1 MSFIF
6 QRVLP
11 PFPLSFSTRISD
23 TIWCFGLS
31 EATGAQTHSPN
42 IIISVGWDLLRLSTH
57 LFAQARLFRADCPG
71 PCPLW
76 FQVHAYIYEHYTECV
91 VFIS

>member
-11 PFPLSFSTRISD
+11 SFPLSFSTCISD

-31 EATGAQTHSPN
+31 KATGAQTHSPN
-42 IIISVGWDLLRLSTH
+42 IISVGWDLLRSSTH

-76 FQVHAYIYEHYTECV
+76 FQVHAYIYEQYTEYV
-91 VFIS
+91 NSLVR